1 MADNVLL
8 DELLRNPKIPTL
20 PTVALRVLE
29 KVGAHDCTLDAVGEI
44 IRQDPALCGLIVK
57 TLNSALYSF
66 SRPVASVDKALV
78 MLGLTRVRSLILTL
92 YLPAIRSSC
101 PTPDLL
107 TDFWKSSVIGAIIT
121 REMSARYSR
130 RDPECDLLAALMRDL
145 GQLILLAGRAEEYTA
160 ILKEAASQPHSRVCE
175 LELAA
180 FGLTHADVSAEL
192 LRRWRLPDSLTNAV
206 AWHHQPELAGKSDA
220 ETSTR
225 TKLIYFASIASDF
238 LTRPHIPGLRKQ
250 VLDDAE
256 SILDLDEEKLTE
268 VLAPLAEKV
277 MQMAAYLNVDMGP
290 ELNFA
295 DVLSNASQELV
306 RLTMESS
313 LESIREQETKRR
325 VEKEAAEWRET
336 AFKLKEQSSRD
347 TLTGLHNRTHLV
359 ESLNRSLR
367 RARRTH
373 AGIGLIFIDLDGF
386 KPINDKFGHAAGD
399 VVLREV
405 SAQLRTNIRDE
416 DVVAR
421 FGGDEFCILLKECTE
436 DGIRIVGERIVR
448 VINELPLE
456 FFGQRCRIGAS
467 VGAAH
472 AVPWVSAI
480 RADDLLESADQ
491 AMYQSKRNGKNK
503 ATMQSTVKES
513 ERTNLETVRQRSFRE
528 FLVRRHTT
536 TSDKITAAVDR
547 RPTRRCLQ
555 RVARQVGWL
564 SRDNAIKLVQ
574 VQRQDGRPFA
584 EAALMM
590 GLFQPGHLCTL
601 VAVQQDPPEFIARQL
616 VRAGILS
623 EAEARI
629 ELQTYFQWLG
639 LRRTDITIK
648 SLQRR

>member
-1 MADNVLL
+1 MADNVLI
-8 DELLRNPKIPTL
+8 DELLQNPKIPTL

-29 KVGAHDCTLDAVGEI
+29 KVGSQDCTLDAVGEI
-44 IRQDPALCGLIVK
+44 IRQDPSLCGLIVK

-92 YLPAIRSSC
+92 YLPAIRASC
-101 PTPDLL
+101 PTPAILA
-107 TDFWKSSVIGAIIT
+107 DFWKSSVIGAIIT
-121 REMSARYSR
+121 RELSTRYSR

-145 GQLILLAGRAEEYTA
+145 GQLILLQGRCDEYTA
-160 ILKEAASQPHSRVCE
+160 ILREAANKPHSYLCDME
-175 LELAA
+175 MAA
-180 FGLTHADVSAEL
+180 FGVTHADVSAEL

-206 AWHHQPELAGKSDA
+206 AWHHRPELASKSDL

-225 TKLIYFASIASDF
+225 TKLIYFASSASDF
-238 LTRPHIPGLRKQ
+238 LTRPHIPGLRDQ
-250 VLDDAE
+250 VLKDADK
-256 SILDLDEEKLTE
+256 ILEMDEEKLGE

-290 ELNFA
+290 ELNFT

-325 VEKEAAEWRET
+325 VEREAAEWRET

-347 TLTGLHNRTHLV
+347 TLTGLHNRNFLV
-359 ESLNRSLR
+359 DSLSRSLR

-373 AGIGLIFIDLDGF
+373 SGVGLIFIDLDGF

-399 VVLREV
+399 VVLKEV
-405 SAQLRTNIRDE
+405 AAQLRTNIRDD

-421 FGGDEFCILLKECTE
+421 FGGDEFCVLLRESTE
-436 DGIRIVGERIVR
+436 EGVKLVGERIVR
-448 VINELPLE
+448 VLNELPLE
-456 FFGQRCRIGAS
+456 FSGHRCRIGAS

-472 AVPWVSAI
+472 AIPWVSSLKS
-480 RADDLLESADQ
+480 DDLLEAADQ

-503 ATMQSTVKES
+503 VTTLSTVKEA
-513 ERTNLETVRQRSFRE
+513 ERANLETVRLRSFRE
-528 FLVRRHTT
+528 FLIRRNT
-536 TSDKITAAVDR
+536 TSAEKINFAVDR

-564 SRDNAIKLVQ
+564 SRENAIKLVQ

-601 VAVQQDPPEFIARQL
+601 VAVQQDPPEFIVRQL

-623 EAEARI
+623 EGEARI
-629 ELQTYFQWLG
+629 ELQTYYQWLG
-639 LRRTDITIK
+639 LRRNDSPTK
-648 SLQRR
+648 SLSRR